1 MTITSRTKTI
11 IAASTLLLAGFGG
24 GAAVMVL
31 SSASADE
38 TSASSSSTDAHGGS
52 GETALTGDTLT
63 KVTDAVLAEYPGATI
78 DRAETDNGG
87 VYEAHITTA
96 GGDDLTVL
104 VDEEFAISGTET
116 GGHGDHGGH
125 GGGAGET
132 PLTGTTLT
140 KVTDAVL
147 AEYPGATIDRAETD
161 NGGVYEAHITSADGD
176 DLTVLVD
183 EDFTVTGT
191 DTGH

>member
-1 MTITSRTKTI
+1 MI
-11 IAASTLLLAGFGG
+11 IAGSALLLAGFGG
-24 GAAVMVL
+24 GAAVMVI

-38 TSASSSSTDAHGGS
+38 TSVSSTEASGGA
-52 GETALTGDTLT
+52 GETALTGNTLT

-96 GGDDLTVL
+96 DGDDLTVL
-104 VDEEFAISGTET
+104 INGDFAISGTET
-116 GGHGDHGGH
+116 GGHGGH

-132 PLTGTTLT
+132 PLAGTTLT

-161 NGGVYEAHITSADGD
+161 NGGVYEAHITTADGD
-176 DLTVLVD
+176 ALTVLVGD
-183 EDFTVTGT
+183 DFTVTGT